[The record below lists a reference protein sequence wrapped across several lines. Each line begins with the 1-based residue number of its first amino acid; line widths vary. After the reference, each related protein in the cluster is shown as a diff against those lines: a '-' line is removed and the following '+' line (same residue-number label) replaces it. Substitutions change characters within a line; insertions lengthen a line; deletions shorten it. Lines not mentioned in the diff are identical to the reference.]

1 VGTDGSFVRREK
13 RPRILLDV
21 FYRHAIL
28 LHERRLFLGR
38 SGPSR
43 CSMLTLSASNVS
55 QPDRVS
61 VRLWLCPPQGQGTTN
76 SQRTKEIRKLP
87 NWLLESQESFHLGGC
102 SRTNPPGHMCRCLT
116 LIPVEFAGGRN
127 ERPTSELR
135 QVQCLE
141 SRWL

>member
-1 VGTDGSFVRREK
+1 VGTDGSFVRRGK
-13 RPRILLDV
+13 RPRIHLDV

-28 LHERRLFLGR
+28 LRERRLFLGR
-38 SGPSR
+38 SGPGR
-43 CSMLTLSASNVS
+43 CSFLTLSASNVS

-87 NWLLESQESFHLGGC
+87 NWLLESRENRSTLGVA
-102 SRTNPPGHMCRCLT
+102 RTNPPGHMCRCHT
-116 LIPVEFAGGRN
+116 LILVEFARGRN

-141 SRWL
+141 SR